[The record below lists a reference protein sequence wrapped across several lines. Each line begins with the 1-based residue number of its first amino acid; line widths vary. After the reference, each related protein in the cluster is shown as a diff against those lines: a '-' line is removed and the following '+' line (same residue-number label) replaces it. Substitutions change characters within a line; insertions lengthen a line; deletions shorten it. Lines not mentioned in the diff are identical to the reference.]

1 MPTRTVPHDAAAGG
15 LRVALKVTPKA
26 ACAAVGGLGADADG
40 RAYLKV
46 AVTAAPERGKANAQ
60 VIKLLARAW
69 RLAPSTLSITGG
81 ASARR
86 KTLHVAGDTPELL
99 KRLNEWIET
108 RHV

>member
-1 MPTRTVPHDAAAGG
+1 MPMKNPPHPGRSIKDGC
-15 LRVALKVTPKA
+15 LDP
-26 ACAAVGGLGADADG
+26 LG
-40 RAYLKV
+40 
-46 AVTAAPERGKANAQ
+46 
-60 VIKLLARAW
+60 
-69 RLAPSTLSITGG
+69 LSITGG

>member
-1 MPTRTVPHDAAAGG
+1 MPTRTAPYDTATGG

-26 ACAAVGGLGADADG
+26 ARAAIGGLGADADG

-46 AVTAAPERGKANAQ
+46 AVTAAPERGRANAA

-81 ASARR
+81 ATARR
-86 KTLHVAGDTPELL
+86 KMLHVAGDTPELL
-99 KRLNEWIET
+99 KQLNEWIET
-108 RHV
+108 HHV